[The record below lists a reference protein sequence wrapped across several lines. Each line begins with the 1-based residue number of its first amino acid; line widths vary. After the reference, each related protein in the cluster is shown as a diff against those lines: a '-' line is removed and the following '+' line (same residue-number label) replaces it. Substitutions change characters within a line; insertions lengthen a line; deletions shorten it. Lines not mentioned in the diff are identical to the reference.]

1 MKITRS
7 LLSSMTTLH
16 KSTGKCIYGVRLNPT
31 MFFLQEPSLDSQAKA
46 FCFDRCP
53 ICGKE
58 LNDTRQGD

>member
-7 LLSSMTTLH
+7 LLSSMTALH
-16 KSTGKCIYGVRLNPT
+16 KVTGKCIYGVGLNPT
-31 MFFLQEPSLDSQAKA
+31 MFFMQEPPPDSQVKA